1 MGRRAAMN
9 ARKRRQRVLYGSV
22 VVAVIALIVVFYL
35 IYQAATV
42 DPYSNYIGD
51 PVSTGIMQDLTGVS
65 NSTLSQVGVPSG
77 VSSLTTLSG
86 TLLTTNGEPEVL
98 YVGGEFC
105 PFCAVERWAIIVA
118 LSQFGTFNGLE
129 YMQSSS
135 TDVNPNTPTFTFN
148 GPSFSYTSKDLVF
161 VPVEEY
167 NRSEA
172 VIQNL
177 TTQQS
182 SLLSQYDV
190 CSSSS
195 TESSGGIPFVDIANI
210 YGVTCGA
217 QSSIVLS
224 DENWTQVASKLN
236 DPTSNVAQQI
246 DGAANTLIS
255 AICAAD
261 HQAGITPTGPNGNV
275 CSEPFAS
282 DLSFASPVPASAPSS
297 SLAAAPA
304 YLDPRWTD

>member
-9 ARKRRQRVLYGSV
+9 AKKRKQRILYGSV
-22 VVAVIALIVVFYL
+22 VVAVIALILVFYL

-42 DPYSNYIGD
+42 DPYSQYIGE
-51 PVSTGIMQDLTGVS
+51 PVSASILSEITGVS
-65 NSTLSQVGVPSG
+65 NTTLTKVGVPAG

-86 TLLTTNGEPEVL
+86 TLMTSNGEPEVL

-105 PFCAVERWAIIVA
+105 PFCAVERWAIVVA
-118 LSQFGTFNGLE
+118 LSQFGTFSGLE

-148 GPSFSYTSKDLVF
+148 GPSFSYASKDVVF

-182 SLLSQYDV
+182 SLVSQYDV

-195 TESSGGIPFVDIANI
+195 TESSGGIPFVDIANL

-224 DENWTQVASKLN
+224 DENWTQVASQLN
-236 DPTSNVAQQI
+236 NPSSNVAQQI

-261 HQAGITPTGPNGNV
+261 ARAGITPHV

-282 DLSFASPVPASAPSS
+282 NLSYTSPTPTTAPSS
-297 SLAAAPA
+297 SLAAVPA